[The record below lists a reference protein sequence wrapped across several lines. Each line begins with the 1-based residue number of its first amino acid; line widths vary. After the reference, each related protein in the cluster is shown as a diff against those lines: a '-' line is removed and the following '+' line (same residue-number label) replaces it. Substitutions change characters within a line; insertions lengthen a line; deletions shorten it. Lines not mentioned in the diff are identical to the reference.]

1 MREKIIKKS
10 NIFMTSRF
18 WKITPKTLGLFSKAL
33 RFAMLKFALLLLLSL
48 LSKAFGNTEFVVSA
62 QRQIELAVPV
72 FSLKTVVT
80 AGKEI

>member
-10 NIFMTSRF
+10 NIFMTTRF

-33 RFAMLKFALLLLLSL
+33 RFTMLKFALLLLLSL

>member
-10 NIFMTSRF
+10 NIFMTTRF
-18 WKITPKTLGLFSKAL
+18 WKITPKTLGSFSKAL

-72 FSLKTVVT
+72 FLLKTVVT

>member
-10 NIFMTSRF
+10 NIFMTTRF
-18 WKITPKTLGLFSKAL
+18 WKIAPKTLGLFSKTL

-48 LSKAFGNTEFVVSA
+48 LSKAFGKTEFVVSA

>member
-10 NIFMTSRF
+10 NIFMTTRF
-18 WKITPKTLGLFSKAL
+18 WKIAPKTLGLFSKTL
-33 RFAMLKFALLLLLSL
+33 RFAMLKFALLLLLS
-48 LSKAFGNTEFVVSA
+48 KAFGKTEFVVSA

>member
-1 MREKIIKKS
+1 
-10 NIFMTSRF
+10 MTTRF
-18 WKITPKTLGLFSKAL
+18 WKIAPKTLGLFSKTL

-48 LSKAFGNTEFVVSA
+48 LSKAFGKTEFVVSA

>member
-10 NIFMTSRF
+10 NIFMTTRF
-18 WKITPKTLGLFSKAL
+18 WKITPKTLGLFSKTL

>member
-10 NIFMTSRF
+10 NIFMTTRF
-18 WKITPKTLGLFSKAL
+18 WKIAPKTLGLFSKTL

-62 QRQIELAVPV
+62 QRQIELALPV

>member
-10 NIFMTSRF
+10 NIFMTTRF
-18 WKITPKTLGLFSKAL
+18 WKIASKTLGLFSKTL

>member
-10 NIFMTSRF
+10 NIFMTTRF
-18 WKITPKTLGLFSKAL
+18 WKIAPKTLGLFSKTL